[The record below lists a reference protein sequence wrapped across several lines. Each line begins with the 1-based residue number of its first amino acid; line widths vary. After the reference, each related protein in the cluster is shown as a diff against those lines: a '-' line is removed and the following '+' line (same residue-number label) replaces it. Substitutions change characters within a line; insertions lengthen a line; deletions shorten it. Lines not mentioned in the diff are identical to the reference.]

1 MISKV
6 VEADKSPLKRKTG
19 VDNDN
24 MLHMDMSSRLLQ
36 VQMSREPHGEHQ
48 ASREPIDLNSEEAMI
63 VDAQEA
69 EPLSG
74 KQVIHSSGEQAIASA
89 SLGTDLQRKAS
100 PARVNGLNGML
111 APGRSRELLDLDSL
125 EDNNGRHAPVGNRGD
140 TDYDGKTHT

>member
-1 MISKV
+1 MISTV
-6 VEADKSPLKRKTG
+6 VEADKAPLKRKTG

-24 MLHMDMSSRLLQ
+24 MVQMDMSSGLLQ
-36 VQMSREPHGEHQ
+36 DQVSRGPQGEHQ
-48 ASREPIDLNSEEAMI
+48 ASREPIDLNSEEAMT
-63 VDAQEA
+63 VDAQ

>member
-6 VEADKSPLKRKTG
+6 VEADKAHSKRKT

-24 MLHMDMSSRLLQ
+24 MVQMDMSSGLLQ
-36 VQMSREPHGEHQ
+36 DQVRPHGEHQ

-89 SLGTDLQRKAS
+89 SLGTNLQRKAS